1 MTAPTNTKSV
11 NARLHFSAPSTNT
24 RAAQAH
30 RTAAL
35 IEAIIMLV
43 AVCACTCVFATVFAE
58 SWAQS
63 NTNAQLESAILAA
76 QNAAEDFTATAASA
90 APAQTYSAQGLTVH
104 VTVADSARPAGTMRT
119 ATIDIYAQ
127 DAQDAQDTQ
136 SSQHGEGLTGE
147 GAQRTAAP
155 IYTLTTSAYVSE
167 AAK

>member
-1 MTAPTNTKSV
+1 
-11 NARLHFSAPSTNT
+11 
-24 RAAQAH
+24 
-30 RTAAL
+30 
-35 IEAIIMLV
+35 MLV

-90 APAQTYSAQGLTVH
+90 APAQTYSAQGLTVR
-104 VTVADSARPAGTMRT
+104 VTVTDSARPAGTMRT
-119 ATIDIYAQ
+119 ATIDVYAQ
-127 DAQDAQDTQ
+127 GAQDTQ
-136 SSQHGEGLTGE
+136 GSQDGEGSEGSVGVNSGTSAVSEAQPSGAAESAGIRDAEGLTGE
-147 GAQRTAAP
+147 DAQHTAAP

>member
-1 MTAPTNTKSV
+1 
-11 NARLHFSAPSTNT
+11 
-24 RAAQAH
+24 
-30 RTAAL
+30 
-35 IEAIIMLV
+35 MLV

-90 APAQTYSAQGLTVH
+90 APAQTYSAQGLTVR
-104 VTVADSARPAGTMRT
+104 VTVTDTARPAGTMRT
-119 ATIDIYAQ
+119 ATIDVYAQ
-127 DAQDAQDTQ
+127 SAQDGEDAQ
-136 SSQHGEGLTGE
+136 H
-147 GAQRTAAP
+147 TAAP